1 MSDQYIE
8 ILNDVDEALTQAGL
22 STKIVFLLYQE
33 LLYAPKAARLRNPE
47 RFCLMFAPI
56 SRTFEKAYPTS
67 FTPVE
72 VTPYVRNAMALPET
86 VEENLTHLY
95 NWQKIF
101 SGDSFFYDYP
111 LGRAHYGDF
120 GYMKIAKTL
129 YDDIHAL
136 KGFRSNGYMS
146 CQELRAMNPTGFP
159 NYVMGLSL
167 LDETI
172 PYETMRKTYFSAMF
186 GPQWEKALSFLEEL
200 SSLSSTDY
208 FNNHGPRY
216 QPDLAKNFGKIRE
229 LAGNFQ
235 IPEGENREDLRFHC
249 RYTVL
254 LSGALE
260 ALCLGKKEEA
270 DRRFREFC
278 GFIRSRELERE
289 RRMDV
294 FRVIEVA
301 IHYTGFTLP
310 EGE

>member
-1 MSDQYIE
+1 
-8 ILNDVDEALTQAGL
+8 
-22 STKIVFLLYQE
+22 
-33 LLYAPKAARLRNPE
+33 
-47 RFCLMFAPI
+47 
-56 SRTFEKAYPTS
+56 
-67 FTPVE
+67 
-72 VTPYVRNAMALPET
+72 
-86 VEENLTHLY
+86 
-95 NWQKIF
+95 
-101 SGDSFFYDYP
+101 
-111 LGRAHYGDF
+111 
-120 GYMKIAKTL
+120 
-129 YDDIHAL
+129 
-136 KGFRSNGYMS
+136 
-146 CQELRAMNPTGFP
+146 MNPTGFP

-200 SSLSSTDY
+200 SRLSSTDY

-216 QPDLAKNFGKIRE
+216 QPDLAQNYGRIRE

-235 IPEGENREDLRFHC
+235 IPEGENWEDLRFHC

-278 GFIRSRELERE
+278 AFIRSRELERE
-289 RRMDV
+289 RRLDV